1 MEDEDDW
8 RQCAEWLNRCQI
20 LPDDHPSLGPEGNAI
35 HLVQALMDGVALC
48 RVLDILSQ
56 HQLDVRSM
64 KDFSPTP
71 QNSQFLC
78 CQNIRLFTQLCEKE
92 FSIPKSYLVQPNDI
106 YQAKNFGKAI
116 ALLSKL
122 SLSDRAKLS
131 GVTGFPPEN
140 SELQTTHEYYNN
152 LEEYAATLDKLT
164 ESTRNNYAQMEEETK
179 EKLYDTVVHQG
190 SSAQH
195 SINSES
201 LTARGSCIREI
212 VDTERNYVDLLRMLL
227 EKYKSPLTGVLSPEE
242 LEEILKYIDELHNVH
257 RELFGNLMLATNQN
271 MHVISLS
278 DVFLQVR
285 DRLLIYGEYCG
296 HVQRAQS
303 LVVELMRN
311 DVEKRTRI
319 EVELLTVPIQRVLK
333 YHLLLEQLRKLT
345 PADHPERAGLLQAH
359 EAMKELAQSINE
371 VKRDLDTI
379 SAIDQIQAR
388 YLFLFDKTLLICKP
402 KGDSFTFMMAYHIIN
417 GPYQELPLPGK
428 KGEKYC
434 FGFTLPISGHETAAE
449 MTFFVKSAEIRTTW
463 LNAIKAAISN
473 LFPPGAK
480 DKGYNFEMHTFQKP
494 TYCCVCNKLLQGIFY
509 QGYRCRETG
518 YAAHKDCLASNNLP
532 IRRPAL
538 SANLSISPHLNGI
551 TSGLTQPPPLP
562 PSQFSTLRSRH
573 LPQSPHL
580 ASSASASALT
590 ARSSLSGFPV
600 VAHSTSND
608 LSHITDAVSVV
619 NQCLASADPT
629 TVHTPAHFRRFTSTL
644 IASNSSPH
652 SVNPPLTVTVRKAYS
667 ADANPPIL
675 DSALSLVVGD
685 QVEILHWS
693 DDGAWCRGRCNG
705 LEGWFPAHILEPL
718 SLRPHR
724 LDVIYTDDRLS
735 VPGSVFK
742 LFEPVVYR
750 LHIYRVFFGY
760 HAGNSGHRD
769 ANLRLVYRQFFQSA
783 TKLFR
788 IVLTFFVRFK
798 QIQPRYARSVS
809 HQSTM
814 ELGQMNRLSTHVYT
828 TSPSHNATVT
838 PNQRSWPNR
847 ISLAGESGEGNCLR
861 SEHPKPESWVTFES
875 ESNSPFPSKVS
886 DPNDPL
892 TRYNW
897 YMGEMDRAEAVS
909 LLANCENGTFL
920 VRVSKSAER
929 LGEYSLSLVYG
940 YPRHIRIQRL
950 LTADG
955 SSVAYGLCEL
965 EQFPSIPALVDH
977 YSKVSLNRCFD
988 EVDTTLLYPY
998 QPCPDSVSFFV
1009 RANYDFSDDSNS
1021 RLLSLKRGDRI
1032 AVLSR
1037 IAEERGWWKGWLHG
1051 RFNMTQYFLSILRLC
1066 RSCEISVARSGSFIS
1081 RVFTLKGIRRPQP
1094 IRRLFIRWIL
1104 RIMPRRRA
1112 SSQKALEVGDI
1123 ENAPP
1128 QVKRDCWEPANWRLQ
1143 LQNITQMREDRD
1155 APVDIMGCERLADR
1169 KADPKVRKYSRCHS
1183 DRRFVFSEEWDR
1195 INWLLVGFGQQR
1207 CLPVSPQCST
1217 CLNLNVC
1224 PTGKKLAGRSL
1235 KKD

>member
-92 FSIPKSYLVQPNDI
+92 FGIPKSYLVQPNDI

-190 SSAQH
+190 SSVQH

-242 LEEILKYIDELHNVH
+242 LEEILKYIDELHNIH

-319 EVELLTVPIQRVLK
+319 EMCQMNSEKFSKFHLTELLTVPIQRVLK

-345 PADHPERAGLLQAH
+345 PADHPERTGLLQAH

-379 SAIDQIQAR
+379 SAIDQIQASLLEITLPTDKKLSSYGRRHMDGEVKVVNKVEIKAKIR

-538 SANLSISPHLNGI
+538 STNLSISPHINGI
-551 TSGLTQPPPLP
+551 SSGLTQPPPLP

-573 LPQSPHL
+573 LPQSLHL

-600 VAHSTSND
+600 VAHSASND

-652 SVNPPLTVTVRKAYS
+652 SLNPPLTVTVRKAYS

-724 LDVIYTDDRLS
+724 
-735 VPGSVFK
+735 
-742 LFEPVVYR
+742 
-750 LHIYRVFFGY
+750 
-760 HAGNSGHRD
+760 
-769 ANLRLVYRQFFQSA
+769 
-783 TKLFR
+783 
-788 IVLTFFVRFK
+788 
-798 QIQPRYARSVS
+798 QIQPRYAHSVS

-847 ISLAGESGEGNCLR
+847 ISLAGESGEGNCIR

-875 ESNSPFPSKVS
+875 ESTSPFPSKVS

-950 LTADG
+950 LTVDG

-965 EQFPSIPALVDH
+965 EQFPSIPALIDH
-977 YSKVSLNRCFD
+977 YSKISLNRCFD

-1051 RFNMTQYFLSILRLC
+1051 RIGFFPMSY
-1066 RSCEISVARSGSFIS
+1066 
-1081 RVFTLKGIRRPQP
+1081 
-1094 IRRLFIRWIL
+1094 
-1104 RIMPRRRA
+1104 
-1112 SSQKALEVGDI
+1112 VG
-1123 ENAPP
+1123 
-1128 QVKRDCWEPANWRLQ
+1128 RDQTPA
-1143 LQNITQMREDRD
+1143 
-1155 APVDIMGCERLADR
+1155 
-1169 KADPKVRKYSRCHS
+1169 
-1183 DRRFVFSEEWDR
+1183 
-1195 INWLLVGFGQQR
+1195 
-1207 CLPVSPQCST
+1207 
-1217 CLNLNVC
+1217 
-1224 PTGKKLAGRSL
+1224 
-1235 KKD
+1235 

>member
-1 MEDEDDW
+1 
-8 RQCAEWLNRCQI
+8 
-20 LPDDHPSLGPEGNAI
+20 
-35 HLVQALMDGVALC
+35 MDG
-48 RVLDILSQ
+48 
-56 HQLDVRSM
+56 
-64 KDFSPTP
+64 
-71 QNSQFLC
+71 
-78 CQNIRLFTQLCEKE
+78 
-92 FSIPKSYLVQPNDI
+92 
-106 YQAKNFGKAI
+106 
-116 ALLSKL
+116 
-122 SLSDRAKLS
+122 
-131 GVTGFPPEN
+131 
-140 SELQTTHEYYNN
+140 
-152 LEEYAATLDKLT
+152 
-164 ESTRNNYAQMEEETK
+164 
-179 EKLYDTVVHQG
+179 
-190 SSAQH
+190 
-195 SINSES
+195 
-201 LTARGSCIREI
+201 
-212 VDTERNYVDLLRMLL
+212 
-227 EKYKSPLTGVLSPEE
+227 
-242 LEEILKYIDELHNVH
+242 
-257 RELFGNLMLATNQN
+257 
-271 MHVISLS
+271 
-278 DVFLQVR
+278 
-285 DRLLIYGEYCG
+285 
-296 HVQRAQS
+296 
-303 LVVELMRN
+303 
-311 DVEKRTRI
+311 
-319 EVELLTVPIQRVLK
+319 
-333 YHLLLEQLRKLT
+333 
-345 PADHPERAGLLQAH
+345 
-359 EAMKELAQSINE
+359 E
-371 VKRDLDTI
+371 VKVVNKI
-379 SAIDQIQAR
+379 EIKAKIR

-538 SANLSISPHLNGI
+538 SANLSISPLMNGI

-580 ASSASASALT
+580 ASSASTSALT

-629 TVHTPAHFRRFTSTL
+629 TVHTPVHFRRFTSTL

-724 LDVIYTDDRLS
+724 
-735 VPGSVFK
+735 
-742 LFEPVVYR
+742 
-750 LHIYRVFFGY
+750 
-760 HAGNSGHRD
+760 
-769 ANLRLVYRQFFQSA
+769 
-783 TKLFR
+783 
-788 IVLTFFVRFK
+788 

-847 ISLAGESGEGNCLR
+847 ISLAGESGEGNCMR

-875 ESNSPFPSKVS
+875 ESTPPFPSKVS

-892 TRYNW
+892 SRYNW

-929 LGEYSLSLVYG
+929 LGEYSLSLVYD

-965 EQFPSIPALVDH
+965 EQFPSIPALIDH

-1009 RANYDFSDDSNS
+1009 RANYDFNDDSNS

-1032 AVLSR
+1032 AVDSGR
-1037 IAEERGWWKGWLHG
+1037 RGWWKGWLHG
-1051 RFNMTQYFLSILRLC
+1051 RVNMIHYLLSVLRLC
-1066 RSCEISVARSGSFIS
+1066 RSCEISVARSGSFVSNLFMIKGLLDGILYN
-1081 RVFTLKGIRRPQP
+1081 VFHLSSITQRLSPFVRKIQYRSNGLKFRNQACNGRHGERIFDETMFGFVTTKCSGGTFTKGI
-1094 IRRLFIRWIL
+1094 IEFLSM

-1112 SSQKALEVGDI
+1112 SSQKAFEVGDI

-1143 LQNITQMREDRD
+1143 LQNITQMRKDRD
-1155 APVDIMGCERLADR
+1155 APVDVMGCERLADR
-1169 KADPKVRKYSRCHS
+1169 KADPKTFRLQVLLSLMLSSQTKDQVTASAMHRLQSHGCTLKDLLEIDSGSLEQLIYPQKAIYIKKACEIFKEKYDGDIPRSVKELCELPGVGPKMAHLAMRCAWNEVTGIGVDTHVHRIVSRLQWTKKPTKTPEETRKELEAWLPR
-1183 DRRFVFSEEWDR
+1183 EEWDR

-1217 CLNLNVC
+1217 CLNLNLC
-1224 PTGKKLAGRSL
+1224 PTGRKLAGRSQ
-1235 KKD
+1235 KKL